1 MTQLETDSYRVEV
14 AIAAEFPDVVAT
26 VENKTSEH
34 RSYVTISNQNG
45 QLLCEETTR
54 WPVDV
59 ALLVESI
66 RVGLGKGRRTVV
78 WAESS

>member
-1 MTQLETDSYRVEV
+1 MAQLETNSYRVEV
-14 AIAAEFPDVVAT
+14 AIAAEFPDVIAT

-59 ALLVESI
+59 AVLVESV
-66 RVGLGKGRRTVV
+66 RVGLADERSRLR
-78 WAESS
+78 